1 MKTTSLYLFVFIIYL
16 TGCTKNIETNYKPQ
30 LTSCVITSDGFTA
43 YKIPAG
49 NHFSEGNNY
58 KPVQV
63 EIMKFTAWFD
73 SSAIYQTSSSQNQYD
88 INKLWGFADNDEDH
102 HQYSARFGWRW
113 SDGALRLF
121 AYVYNEG
128 RVTWQELT
136 VIEIG
141 AKIKC
146 AIAVTATNYV
156 FIVDEKETL
165 MPRLANTTLAMGYQL
180 YPYFGGDEVAPHEI
194 NVFVRAE
201 P

>member
-1 MKTTSLYLFVFIIYL
+1 MR
-16 TGCTKNIETNYKPQ
+16 
-30 LTSCVITSDGFTA
+30 
-43 YKIPAG
+43 YKIEKG
-49 NHFSEGNNY
+49 NHFSIGNNY
-58 KPVQV
+58 KPLALDT
-63 EIMKFTAWFD
+63 MKFTVWFD
-73 SSAIYQTSSSQNQYD
+73 SSAIYTTAAPENQYD
-88 INKLWGFADNDEDH
+88 INKLWGFADNDEHH

-128 RVTWQELT
+128 KVIGQELT
-136 VIEIG
+136 VIDIG

-146 AIAVTATNYV
+146 AIAVTPTNYV
-156 FIVDEKETL
+156 FIVDGKKTL